1 MSLHLSDHSFI
12 LYHRCYL
19 LLLLVQLLYIV
30 SHQIFTELH
39 TYT

>member
-1 MSLHLSDHSFI
+1 
-12 LYHRCYL
+12 

-39 TYT
+39 TYM